1 MNHEQVSPQYSPF
14 AAVRLLAY
22 WAPPVVYAGAIFL
35 LSALPHPE
43 EKLPSFLGGISDKV
57 LHLIEYAG
65 LSLLCYRAFRWAAG
79 ERGAKHALWLA
90 IVAATLYGASD
101 ELHQVFVPPREAD
114 PWDLTA
120 DALGALLG
128 AVGWRRITEP

>member
-1 MNHEQVSPQYSPF
+1 MNHEQASPQYSPF

-43 EKLPSFLGGISDKV
+43 EKLPPFLGGISDKA
-57 LHLIEYAG
+57 LHSIEYAG

-120 DALGALLG
+120 DTLGALLG

>member
-1 MNHEQVSPQYSPF
+1 MNHEQVSPSF
-14 AAVRLLAY
+14 RLLAVSRLLAY
-22 WAPPVVYAGAIFL
+22 WAPPVVYAGMIFFVSG
-35 LSALPHPE
+35 LSHPE
-43 EKLPSFLGGISDKV
+43 EELPSFLSGISDKV
-57 LHLIEYAG
+57 LHLVEYGG

-79 ERGAKHALWLA
+79 EWGAAHALWLA
-90 IVAATLYGASD
+90 IVTATVYGLSD

-128 AVGWRRITEP
+128 AVGWRRMTEP